1 MVPVPVFALPLAE
14 LRDVGRLARMDEIAS
29 KLVPFTPALGSLVFV
44 VHEWAS
50 ARGASL
56 SRARARDRQPR
67 GRPRSYDA
75 PDPSGAQFELL
86 VSATS
91 AAASADGK
99 GTGTLDQCVADPR
112 GCYLW
117 LDAWSVP
124 RRVGPTRAEGC
135 RRRRA
140 AGSDTSARPRR
151 CRCATQLAACA
162 ARATCPSF
170 SPRPTASSCWRRP
183 GGRTRTSRGA
193 R

>member
-1 MVPVPVFALPLAE
+1 MSWMTCACGPSAGSALPFCGSSDAEQDTLPVVPVPVFALPLAE

-135 RRRRA
+135 
-140 AGSDTSARPRR
+140 PLW
-151 CRCATQLAACA
+151 C
-162 ARATCPSF
+162 
-170 SPRPTASSCWRRP
+170 
-183 GGRTRTSRGA
+183 
-193 R
+193 